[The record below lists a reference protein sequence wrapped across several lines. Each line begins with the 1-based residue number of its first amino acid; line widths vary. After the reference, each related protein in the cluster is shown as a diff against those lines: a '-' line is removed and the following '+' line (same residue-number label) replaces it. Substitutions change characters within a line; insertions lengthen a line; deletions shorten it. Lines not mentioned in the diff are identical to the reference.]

1 MERRIAEVKKG
12 CRKKEVTWER
22 ENPRRK
28 RKVFSRRLLSSI
40 ATRPG
45 KGGISNVTEREF
57 TTDQ

>member
-1 MERRIAEVKKG
+1 MQRLKKAIEKKRSRGKER
-12 CRKKEVTWER
+12 
-22 ENPRRK
+22 NPRRK